1 MLDCSGKALE
11 AVLAGADK
19 PFVIKPNT
27 EELSQLVGKTV
38 TDDVAELKAILQDDL
53 FDGIDEVLFFIYYDY

>member
-11 AVLAGADK
+11 AVLTGDDK

-27 EELSQLVGKTV
+27 EELSQLVKEV
-38 TDDVAELKAILQDDL
+38 TGDVADLKEILQDIYLQELTGWL
-53 FDGIDEVLFFIYYDY
+53 FH

>member
-11 AVLAGADK
+11 AVLTGNDK

-27 EELSQLVGKTV
+27 EELSQLVGREV
-38 TDDVAELKAILQDDL
+38 SDDVDELKQILQDDL
-53 FDGIDEVLFFIYYDY
+53 FAGLIGWLFH